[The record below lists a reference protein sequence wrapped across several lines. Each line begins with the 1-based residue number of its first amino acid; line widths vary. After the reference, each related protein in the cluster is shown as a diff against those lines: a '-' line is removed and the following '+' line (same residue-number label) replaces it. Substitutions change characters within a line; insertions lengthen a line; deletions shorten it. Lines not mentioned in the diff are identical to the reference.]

1 MYRLILY
8 NVIYVAVFSLWLAT
22 GYCLK
27 FTKRKEEEDANK
39 TLNTSKSTNKSGGKP
54 NPINYEPDAAALER
68 ERRRK
73 IVENRVR
80 MRKKREKQ
88 IAKTKEEPKEPAE
101 ATKKTKEEKLLA
113 EEPTQA
119 SNSAESLEKSKSD
132 EKSQEK
138 SAEQLEKDGKVVE
151 KTAIEEKQQQDLK
164 KSEDAAKLTRSTS
177 TSSEELGD
185 VQLVDHDPY
194 AAAKKHIIKKRAQ
207 ELARRKQQEDAI
219 RKRQE
224 RESLINTVSPDDT
237 LKNISSIQYES
248 QLSLIKRKKRLKNS
262 KDGSSESVES
272 GGTAV
277 EPKSNELYIR
287 DVPER
292 VME

>member
-8 NVIYVAVFSLWLAT
+8 NAIYVAVFSFWLAT
-22 GYCLK
+22 INCLK
-27 FTKRKEEEDANK
+27 VNKGDGDEAPKK
-39 TLNTSKSTNKSGGKP
+39 TLKTSKSSNSVKS
-54 NPINYEPDAAALER
+54 NPVNYEPDPVALEK

-73 IVENRVR
+73 IIENRVR

-88 IAKTKEEPKEPAE
+88 VKIKDEPKEPSA
-101 ATKKTKEEKLLA
+101 ATKKNKEKELLA
-113 EEPTQA
+113 EDPTQA
-119 SNSAESLEKSKSD
+119 SNSMESLEKSKSD
-132 EKSQEK
+132 EKSQEQ
-138 SAEQLEKDGKVVE
+138 SGEKMEKVEKAE
-151 KTAIEEKQQQDLK
+151 KTAIEEKQNPIPDKDYK
-164 KSEDAAKLTRSTS
+164 KSEDAKLTRSTS

-207 ELARRKQQEDAI
+207 ELARRKQQEDLI

-237 LKNISSIQYES
+237 LKNISSLHNES
-248 QLSLIKRKKRLKNS
+248 QLSVIKRKRLKNNS
-262 KDGSSESVES
+262 KEGSSESVET
-272 GGTAV
+272 GTMV